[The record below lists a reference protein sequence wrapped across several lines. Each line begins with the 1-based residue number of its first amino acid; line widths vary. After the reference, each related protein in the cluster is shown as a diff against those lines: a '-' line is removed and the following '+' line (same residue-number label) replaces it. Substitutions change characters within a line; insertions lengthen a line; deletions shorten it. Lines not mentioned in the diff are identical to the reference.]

1 MPESHLP
8 HGRTVPVEGSVTAFV
23 PAPLPPEVRWT
34 EALVATLS
42 QADRAV
48 GQLAGEGR
56 RLPDPHL
63 FIGPFLRREAVLS
76 SRIEGT
82 RTTLGEVLAAA
93 ADSRPKTRSEDF
105 REVLNYVEAL
115 EYGLERL
122 DSLPLSL
129 RLVREMH
136 ERLLRGVRGDQAA
149 PGQFRRVQNWIGGAG
164 PIAEATYV
172 PPPPNEVAPALGALE
187 KFLHDNRFPPL
198 VQIALVHAQF
208 EAIHPFLDGNG
219 RVGRLLITL
228 MLMDRE
234 VLPSPLLYLS
244 AWFESRRDEYYDR
257 LLAVT
262 RRGDWEGW
270 LLYFLRGVERQAK
283 DVVARIRHIG
293 ALVEQWKR
301 ELAGARSVFVVRAL
315 DLFAE
320 RPFWGLPG
328 LATALDTTYTT
339 AQRTLRRLESV
350 GIVEPVGDGRRNRIY
365 AAQAI
370 LEALEAPIP
379 ADGADSPGSAGSLD
393 HPST

>member
-1 MPESHLP
+1 MSESHPP

-23 PAPLPPEVRWT
+23 PAPLPPEIRWT
-34 EALVATLS
+34 EALITTLS
-42 QADRAV
+42 GADRAV

-105 REVLNYVEAL
+105 QEVLNYVDAL

-164 PIAEATYV
+164 PITEATYV
-172 PPPPNEVAPALGALE
+172 PPPPNEVVPALGALE
-187 KFLHDNRFPPL
+187 KYLHDDRCPPL

-270 LLYFLRGVERQAK
+270 LLYFLRGVDRQAK

-293 ALVEQWKR
+293 TLVERWKE
-301 ELAGARSVFVVRAL
+301 ELAGARSVFVARAL
-315 DLFAE
+315 DLFSM
-320 RPFWGLPG
+320 RPFWSLPG
-328 LATALDTTYTT
+328 LAAALDTTYTT
-339 AQRTLRRLESV
+339 AQRTLRRLEV
-350 GIVEPVGDGRRNRIY
+350 AGIVEPVGAGRRNRIY

-379 ADGADSPGSAGSLD
+379 PEGAEPR
-393 HPST
+393 

>member
-1 MPESHLP
+1 MSESHPP

-23 PAPLPPEVRWT
+23 PAPLPPEIRWT
-34 EALVATLS
+34 EALITTLS
-42 QADRAV
+42 GADRAV

-105 REVLNYVEAL
+105 QEVLNYVDAL

-164 PIAEATYV
+164 PITEATYV
-172 PPPPNEVAPALGALE
+172 PPPPNEVVPALGALE
-187 KFLHDNRFPPL
+187 KYLHDDRCPPL

-270 LLYFLRGVERQAK
+270 LLYFLRGVDRQAK
-283 DVVARIRHIG
+283 DVVARIRHLG
-293 ALVEQWKR
+293 TLVERWKE
-301 ELAGARSVFVVRAL
+301 ELAGARSVFVARAL
-315 DLFAE
+315 DLFSM
-320 RPFWGLPG
+320 RPFWSLPG
-328 LATALDTTYTT
+328 LAAALDTTYTT
-339 AQRTLRRLESV
+339 AQRTLRRLEV
-350 GIVEPVGDGRRNRIY
+350 AGIVEPVGAGRRNRIY

-379 ADGADSPGSAGSLD
+379 PEGAEPR
-393 HPST
+393 

>member
-136 ERLLRGVRGDQAA
+136 ERLLRGVRGDQAV
-149 PGQFRRVQNWIGGAG
+149 PGRFRCVQNWIGGAG

>member
-1 MPESHLP
+1 MSESHPP

-34 EALVATLS
+34 EALLRTLS
-42 QADRAV
+42 RADRAV

-136 ERLLRGVRGDQAA
+136 ECLLRGVRGDRAA
-149 PGQFRRVQNWIGGAG
+149 PGEFRRVQNWIGGAG

-187 KFLHDNRFPPL
+187 KFLHDDRFPPL

-257 LLAVT
+257 LAVT

-283 DVVARIRHIG
+283 DVVARIRHLG

-339 AQRTLRRLESV
+339 AQRTLRRLEAV

-365 AAQAI
+365 AAQSI
-370 LEALEAPIP
+370 LDALEAPIP
-379 ADGADSPGSAGSLD
+379 AEGDDSPGSAGSLD
-393 HPST
+393 HQSA

>member
-1 MPESHLP
+1 MSESHPP

-23 PAPLPPEVRWT
+23 PAPLPPEIRWT
-34 EALVATLS
+34 EALITTLS
-42 QADRAV
+42 GADRAI

-105 REVLNYVEAL
+105 QEVLNYVDAL

-164 PIAEATYV
+164 PITEATYV
-172 PPPPNEVAPALGALE
+172 PPPPNEVVPALGALE
-187 KFLHDNRFPPL
+187 KYLHDDRCPPL

-270 LLYFLRGVERQAK
+270 LLYFLRGVDRQAK

-293 ALVEQWKR
+293 TLVERWKE
-301 ELAGARSVFVVRAL
+301 ELAGARSVFVARAL
-315 DLFAE
+315 DLFSM
-320 RPFWGLPG
+320 RPFWSLPG
-328 LATALDTTYTT
+328 LAAALDTTYTT
-339 AQRTLRRLESV
+339 AQRTLRRLEV
-350 GIVEPVGDGRRNRIY
+350 AGIVEPVGAGRRNRIY

-379 ADGADSPGSAGSLD
+379 PEGAEPR
-393 HPST
+393 

>member
-1 MPESHLP
+1 MSESHPP
-8 HGRTVPVEGSVTAFV
+8 HGRTVSVEGSVTAFV

-34 EALVATLS
+34 EALVTTLS
-42 QADRAV
+42 RADRAV

-105 REVLNYVEAL
+105 REVLNYVDAL

-136 ERLLRGVRGDQAA
+136 ERLMRGVRGDQAA

-164 PIAEATYV
+164 PITDATYV

-187 KFLHDNRFPPL
+187 KFLHDDRFPPL

-219 RVGRLLITL
+219 RAGRLLITL

-270 LLYFLRGVERQAK
+270 LLYFLHGVERQAK
-283 DVVARIRHIG
+283 DVVARIRRIG
-293 ALVEQWKR
+293 TLVEQWKE
-301 ELAGARSVFVVRAL
+301 ELAGARSVFVARAL

-320 RPFWGLPG
+320 RPFWSLPG

-339 AQRTLRRLESV
+339 AQRTLRRLEAV

-365 AAQAI
+365 TAQAL

-379 ADGADSPGSAGSLD
+379 AEEAEPR
-393 HPST
+393 

>member
-1 MPESHLP
+1 MSESHPP

-23 PAPLPPEVRWT
+23 PAPLPPEIRWT
-34 EALVATLS
+34 EALITTLS
-42 QADRAV
+42 GADRAV

-105 REVLNYVEAL
+105 QEVLNYVDAL

-164 PIAEATYV
+164 PITEATYV

-187 KFLHDNRFPPL
+187 KFLHDDRCPPL

-228 MLMDRE
+228 MLMDRK

-270 LLYFLRGVERQAK
+270 LLYFLRGVDRQAK

-293 ALVEQWKR
+293 TLVERWKG
-301 ELAGARSVFVVRAL
+301 ELAGARSVFVARAL
-315 DLFAE
+315 DLFSM
-320 RPFWGLPG
+320 RPFWSLPG
-328 LATALDTTYTT
+328 LAAALDTTYTT
-339 AQRTLRRLESV
+339 AQRTLRRLEV
-350 GIVEPVGDGRRNRIY
+350 AGIVEPVGAGRRNRIY

-379 ADGADSPGSAGSLD
+379 PEGAEPR
-393 HPST
+393 